1 MVIID
6 MVVHIVPGCK
16 CLITKFA
23 RIRKGARKMNIFYMF
38 SQVTLVFSIFSTYGT
53 REYSVLILVNVLI
66 KEPWPWNRYSDLGSH
81 SSVHVRN
88 MHVQQVPG
96 CMLLTTVLAFVN
108 ERPWKVNV
116 LYMFAKISSIFA
128 TFSTK

>member
-23 RIRKGARKMNIFYMF
+23 GIRKGARKMYIFYMF

-53 REYSVLILVNVLI
+53 REYSVLILDNVLI